1 MSLSPVI
8 HRNQKGFSLI
18 EVILVIILSSVAFAM
33 MAGYFRTTMTD
44 SALPIHRLS
53 HAMALKQIAER
64 ITEAYNQDPTA
75 DLNVLKNSLA
85 ATPAVYGQNYT
96 VVINAFIKFVSQGDV
111 LALSGD
117 PEDLLKVQIQQN
129 DTNETLTLLFAR
141 E

>member
-1 MSLSPVI
+1 
-8 HRNQKGFSLI
+8 
-18 EVILVIILSSVAFAM
+18 
-33 MAGYFRTTMTD
+33 MTN

-53 HAMALKQIAER
+53 HAMELKQIAER
-64 ITEAYNQDPTA
+64 ITEAYQQDPGA

-85 ATPAVYGQNYT
+85 TTPEVYGQIYT
-96 VVINAFIKFVSQGDV
+96 VVINEFIKFVSQGDV

-117 PEDLLKVQIQQN
+117 PEDLLKVQIQHN

>member
-1 MSLSPVI
+1 MRRLPVI
-8 HRNQKGFSLI
+8 LQNQKGFSLI

-33 MAGYFRTTMTD
+33 MAGYFRTTMTN

-53 HAMALKQIAER
+53 HAMELKQIAER
-64 ITEAYNQDPTA
+64 ITEAYQQDPGA

-85 ATPAVYGQNYT
+85 TTPEVYGQIYT
-96 VVINAFIKFVSQGDV
+96 VVINEFIKFVSQGDV

-117 PEDLLKVQIQQN
+117 PEDLLKVQIQHN